1 MLARMRILA
10 GTTLTMLLLAC
21 GDNGDMQI
29 TQTNPTSLDTG
40 NTTGM
45 GSNSGTST
53 PTASSPTTDSTTTD
67 SLTEPTAG
75 PQTTDPL
82 TGGPTTTGG
91 PAITTGGPGTDTD
104 TDASSSSGDT
114 GADTDL
120 MKTLGHACK
129 TDADCQ
135 ALVGPD
141 GVCQQDIL
149 GVYALPDGYCTTYCQ
164 LPDQQTTY
172 QLASASC
179 TMGADC
185 VGLMGYFEACAHVCT
200 DDAQCPRPGY
210 ECRVM
215 PQISN
220 PGDPKF
226 CLMTED
232 NMIPP

>member
-1 MLARMRILA
+1 MRILA
-10 GTTLTMLLLAC
+10 GTTLTLLLLAC

-40 NTTGM
+40 NSTNSTGV
-45 GSNSGTST
+45 GSNSMTGAST
-53 PTASSPTTDSTTTD
+53 PTTDPT
-67 SLTEPTAG
+67 TEPTTVTTG
-75 PQTTDPL
+75 EQTTVLPTTDPL
-82 TGGPTTTGG
+82 TTGPTTSTGPDPDTSTG
-91 PAITTGGPGTDTD
+91 DPAT

-114 GADTDL
+114 GDDTDL

-135 ALVGPD
+135 ALVGPK

-149 GVYALPDGYCTTYCQ
+149 GVYALPGGYCTTYCQ

-179 TMGADC
+179 TMMADC

-200 DDAQCPRPGY
+200 DDTQCQRPGY